1 MLKQKGGE
9 STLVAYA
16 PVYKTTTR
24 PHCSLPP
31 LLWLRL
37 VHICVGTPGRLC
49 ALLQA
54 GSLPSKS
61 VSTLVLD
68 EADTLLSDAFY
79 SDVTWVYDQLPK
91 RKQVGSLKLQGVL

>member
-1 MLKQKGGE
+1 MM
-9 STLVAYA
+9 S
-16 PVYKTTTR
+16 
-24 PHCSLPP
+24 SP
-31 LLWLRL
+31 LSPWYFVRL
-37 VHICVGTPGRLC
+37 VHICVGTPGRMC

-68 EADTLLSDAFY
+68 EADSLLSDAFY

-91 RKQVGSLKLQGVL
+91 RKQVGVVGCGGGR